1 IGRFGVRLDELA
13 EFARGLGRL
22 QSVKLD
28 GVMTH
33 FAAADSA
40 TTDYTERQIALYEE
54 AVEILRGLGFDPS
67 WRHLA
72 NSAGIHAYP
81 QSHGNLARVGA
92 AMYGLTRDALSPN
105 LEPFGAGA
113 VLSLPSRGRIVKT

>member
-1 IGRFGVRLDELA
+1 MGRVGVRLDEVT
-13 EFARGLGRL
+13 EFARGLGRF

-40 TTDYTERQIALYEE
+40 TPDYTERQIALYEE
-54 AVEILRGLGFDPS
+54 AVEILRDLGFDPS

-92 AMYGLTRDALSPN
+92 AMYGLTRDVLSPRPA
-105 LEPFGAGA
+105 PFH
-113 VLSLPSRGRIVKT
+113 